1 MTVHV
6 TFHENLTVET
16 NQGKQVPAL
25 GPQIGNA
32 GTLTVSGSKA
42 NFGPAP
48 RDCMVHF
55 KVVTAC
61 RMAIGALDAVHNAN
75 SEWLPAGY
83 IDTRK
88 IGEGERLSI
97 VQSA

>member
-32 GTLTVSGSKA
+32 GTLTVSGTET

-48 RDCMVHF
+48 RECMVHF

-61 RMAIGALDAVHNAN
+61 RMAIGPQDAVHNAN

-83 IDTRK
+83 VDTRK
-88 IGEGERLSI
+88 IADGDYFSI